1 MVLAVSLSNIMLNRL
16 LGKANV
22 EDTAFVE
29 ETKLV
34 DRVMWYDIAIKVIGF
49 MISMIFYP
57 SLTMIF
63 VMLAGKIHKRRSV

>member
-1 MVLAVSLSNIMLNRL
+1 MLNRL

-57 SLTMIF
+57 PLTMIF
-63 VMLAGKIHKRRSV
+63 VMLAGILPTAMVGKIHKRRSV